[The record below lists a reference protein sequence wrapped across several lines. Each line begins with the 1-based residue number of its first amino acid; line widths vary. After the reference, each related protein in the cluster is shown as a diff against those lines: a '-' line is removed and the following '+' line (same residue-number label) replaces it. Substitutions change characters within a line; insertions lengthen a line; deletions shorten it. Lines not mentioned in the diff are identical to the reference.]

1 MTGPARLLRS
11 CIQNGMLKMKLVM
24 KSIAIIA
31 GLAGLSVLLLPLS
44 LQAQLVLSFA
54 VLGIMF
60 IAMTRPDSTRARMV
74 VFIFAGILAL
84 RYAFWRTT
92 ETLPN
97 FSEPLNFI
105 PGFVLYLAEMYC
117 VAMLAISFFML
128 ADPLKRKSPPFPR
141 SEDLP
146 TVDVFIPTYNEDPE
160 LLASTI
166 AAAKSMIYPKDKLQI
181 YLLDDGGTD
190 AKRNN
195 SNPKLALAALR
206 RYEQLKALCEAMD
219 INYHARQKNDHA
231 KAGNL
236 NDGLRISNGELVV
249 VFDADH
255 APVRDFLRETV
266 GFFLENKKLFLVQT
280 PHFFL
285 NPDPL
290 EKNLNTFA
298 RMPSENEM
306 FYSVLQRGL
315 DKWNSSFFCG
325 SAAVL
330 SRKALETTKGFAGQS
345 ITEDCETAL
354 QLHSNGWHSIYVD
367 KPLIVGLQPETFVS
381 FIGQRARWCQGMLQI
396 LILNRPFLAKGLT
409 MAQRLCYAGINLF
422 WLFPLSRLT
431 FMFAPLL
438 YIFFSLEIYQAN
450 IIEFASYALTYLI
463 GSFAM
468 QSYLYGKVRW
478 PWVSE
483 LYEYV
488 QSVLLFGS
496 IISVV
501 RNPRKPT
508 FNVTAKGQTLD
519 QSGLSP
525 LARPYFLIF
534 GLLGLAA
541 LYSGY
546 RFMTE
551 PVASELLLIV
561 ASWNLINLGLA
572 GAALG
577 VVSERREL
585 RRNHRLAVK
594 RHALLRSGGAIHS
607 IIIHDASSGG
617 VSVEFMETPPKIDPA
632 ELFEGTIE
640 LRRSGVLTCFD
651 VALRS
656 SRVAPEGTVYGFAF
670 SQRTPETFMAIA
682 DMMYSDQSV
691 LQDRLNRRQIRQG
704 FFAGTARF
712 CLWTVTETFRSL
724 RYAIGLIG
732 EKAISSTGDAPMVVL
747 LEKDVA
753 RLGAATELNG
763 AANDEP
769 VRGDIYSGAQ
779 ANV

>member
-1 MTGPARLLRS
+1 MHMMCFRIL
-11 CIQNGMLKMKLVM
+11 
-24 KSIAIIA
+24 AIIA
-31 GLAGLSVLLLPLS
+31 GVAGLFVLMLPLS
-44 LQAQLVLSFA
+44 LQAQLVMSFA

-60 IAMTRPDSTRARMV
+60 IAMSKPQNPTARMV
-74 VFIFAGILAL
+74 TFVFAGILAL
-84 RYAFWRTT
+84 RYVYWRTS

-97 FSEPLNFI
+97 FSEPQNFI
-105 PGFVLYLAEMYC
+105 PGFILYLAEMYC
-117 VAMLAISFFML
+117 IAMLAISFFML
-128 ADPLKRKSPPFPR
+128 ADPLKRKSPKVGR
-141 SEDLP
+141 AEDMP
-146 TVDVFIPTYNEDPE
+146 TVDVFIPTYNEEAE
-160 LLASTI
+160 LLAATI
-166 AAAKSMIYPKDKLQI
+166 AAAKSMVYPKNKLNI
-181 YLLDDGGTD
+181 YLLDDGGTE
-190 AKRNN
+190 AKRNH
-195 SNPKLALAALR
+195 SDPKVALAALR
-206 RYEQLKALCEAMD
+206 RHEQLKALCEAMQ
-219 INYHARQKNDHA
+219 IHYHARKKNDHA

-236 NDGLRISNGELVV
+236 NDGLRISHGELVV

-266 GFFLENKKLFLVQT
+266 GFFKEDPKLFLVQT

-315 DKWNSSFFCG
+315 DKWNASFFCG

-354 QLHSNGWHSIYVD
+354 ELHKNGWHSIYVD

-396 LILNRPFLAKGLT
+396 LILNRPFLARGLT
-409 MAQRLCYAGINLF
+409 MSQRICYAGINLF

-450 IIEFASYALTYLI
+450 IIEFGSYAVTYLI

-468 QSYLYGKVRW
+468 QSYLYGRVRW

-496 IISVV
+496 IVSVI

-519 QSGLSP
+519 KGGLSP
-525 LARPYFLIF
+525 LALPYFVIF
-534 GLLGLAA
+534 GILGIAA
-541 LYSGY
+541 LYSGF
-546 RFMTE
+546 RLITE
-551 PVASELLLIV
+551 PVASDLLLIV
-561 ASWNLINLGLA
+561 ALWNLINLGLA

-585 RRNHRLAVK
+585 RRNHRLPVK
-594 RHALLRSGGAIHS
+594 RHAIMRVENALHS

-617 VSVEFMETPPKIDPA
+617 VSVEFLDTKPDISMDKP
-632 ELFEGTIE
+632 FEGMIE
-640 LRRSGVLTCFD
+640 LRRKANIMNFD

-656 SRVAPEGTVYGFAF
+656 NRTVGETEVFGFGF
-670 SQRTPETFMAIA
+670 TNRTPETFMAIA
-682 DMMYSDQSV
+682 DMMFSDQAV
-691 LQDRLNRRQIRQG
+691 LQNRLNRRQVRQG

-712 CLWTVTETFRSL
+712 AYWTFAETFRAVRYSL
-724 RYAIGLIG
+724 GMIG
-732 EKAISSTGDAPMVVL
+732 EKAVVSAPDAPIAL
-747 LEKDVA
+747 KRDVP
-753 RLGAATELNG
+753 TELLIQL
-763 AANDEP
+763 AQEP
-769 VRGDIYSGAQ
+769 EHYTGIQNHA
-779 ANV
+779 